1 MEGSKLTK
9 YENIAIDMKE
19 KIEAGIYKP
28 NEQLPFESEMC
39 EFYGVSRITVK
50 KAMDLLVSQGLIVK
64 RRGAGTFVKNIT
76 LPQKNEHSQ
85 SVSSQF
91 AGFASTEGHRNVT
104 SVIHEFQVM
113 NPPENVAQ
121 KLKIDQEDFVYY
133 IERTRYSEGEPHVVE
148 YTYMPIQVIPGVKR
162 EILENSIYQYI
173 TKDLGLKINSA
184 HRIVR
189 ASLPTKKEEE
199 YLKIEHCFPILE
211 VEQVAFLDDGRIF
224 EYSKSRHRGDRFEL
238 KTVSVR

>member
-1 MEGSKLTK
+1 MTK
-9 YENIAIDMKE
+9 YENIAIDMKK
-19 KIEAGIYKP
+19 KIQEGIYKP
-28 NEQLPFESEMC
+28 NDQLPFEAEMC
-39 EFYGVSRITVK
+39 KTYGVSRITVK
-50 KAMDLLVSQGLIVK
+50 KAMDLLVNQGLVVK

-76 LPQKNEHSQ
+76 LPPKGKHSQ

-91 AGFASTEGHRNVT
+91 SGFASTEGHTNVT
-104 SVIHEFQVM
+104 SVIHQFQVI
-113 NPPENVAQ
+113 NPPEIVAQ
-121 KLKIDQEDFVYY
+121 KLKVDEEDFVYY
-133 IERTRYSEGEPHVVE
+133 IERTRCSEGEPYVVE
-148 YTYMPIQVIPGVKR
+148 YTYMPIQVIPGIKR
-162 EILENSIYQYI
+162 EILEKSIYQYI
-173 TKDLGLKINSA
+173 KQELGLKINSA

-238 KTVSVR
+238 KTVSVQ